1 MNVRRKIAAVAAG
14 SVLLLGAAACS
25 DDAQNDAKDKANQAT
40 SAAGDAAG
48 SATSAAGSAAESAK
62 SESNDDNAKDGDK
75 DDAKDGDRDDVSK
88 DEKADDKDADDKD
101 GSDTAKD
108 LPAEIKTAWE
118 NEGGKAGA
126 FGMLKDVDEENGN
139 VLATFEKGWI
149 TFNKETGA
157 VPLKGK
163 IGETWAK
170 EGGLENK
177 LGLPTAP
184 EKGNAANGWTQS
196 FQNGVL
202 KWAKDASGKF
212 TATTMDR

>member
-14 SVLLLGAAACS
+14 SALLLGAAACS

-48 SATSAAGSAAESAK
+48 SATSAAGSAGESAK

-75 DDAKDGDRDDVSK
+75 DDAKDGS
-88 DEKADDKDADDKD
+88 DK
-101 GSDTAKD
+101 AKD

-126 FGMLKDVDEENGN
+126 FGMLKDVDEEDGN
-139 VLATFEKGWI
+139 VLATFEKGWM

-184 EKGNAANGWTQS
+184 EKGNAVNGWTQS